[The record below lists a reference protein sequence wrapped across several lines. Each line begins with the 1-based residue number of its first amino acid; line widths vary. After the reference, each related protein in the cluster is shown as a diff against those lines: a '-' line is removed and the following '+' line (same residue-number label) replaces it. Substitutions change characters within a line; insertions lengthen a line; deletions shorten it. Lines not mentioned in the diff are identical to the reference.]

1 MFDKII
7 QFTGFG
13 SLIVGTIFFM
23 ITWAG
28 FTLGFEMP
36 DLWWRISMLSV
47 MFGCVVL
54 LGNVVRH
61 RVKERKTD
69 PYRNIGGKNE

>member
-23 ITWAG
+23 ITWTG

-69 PYRNIGGKNE
+69 LYRNIGGKNE